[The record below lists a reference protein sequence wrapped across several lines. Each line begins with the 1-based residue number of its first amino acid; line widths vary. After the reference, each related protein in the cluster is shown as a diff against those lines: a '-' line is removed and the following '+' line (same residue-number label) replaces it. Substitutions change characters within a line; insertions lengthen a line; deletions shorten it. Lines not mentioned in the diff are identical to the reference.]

1 MTDSSRRRASRRG
14 SALVEF
20 ALTAFLLLMVIF
32 GVVEMQRMLLV
43 YTTLNNA
50 ARVGVRYAIT
60 HGQDRASGI
69 GVDGPSSASDHT
81 QVDTVVKNFASAG
94 LLTVSNLNITVNYPD
109 TSTRP
114 GDRVSVNVQYTYDP
128 IVGWFTPLR
137 VTLGSTSWGRI
148 TF

>member
-1 MTDSSRRRASRRG
+1 MTVSSRRRASRRG

-20 ALTAFLLLMVIF
+20 ALCAFLLLMVVF
-32 GVVEMQRMLLV
+32 GVIEMQRLLLV

-60 HGQDRASGI
+60 HGQDRASGS
-69 GVDGPSSASDHT
+69 GVDGPSSAIDHT

-94 LLTVSNLNITVNYPD
+94 LLTTSNLVITVTYPD
-109 TSTRP
+109 ATQP
-114 GDRVSVNVQYTYDP
+114 GDRVKVNVKYTYDP
-128 IVGWFTPLR
+128 IIGWFTPLR

>member
-1 MTDSSRRRASRRG
+1 MTIASGGCASRRG

-20 ALTAFLLLMVIF
+20 ALTVFLLLMVIF

-50 ARVGVRYAIT
+50 ARAGVRYAIT
-60 HGQDRASGI
+60 HGQDRASGS
-69 GVDGPSSASDHT
+69 GADGPSSAADHT

-94 LLTVSNLNITVNYPD
+94 LLTVSNLNITVEYPD
-109 TSTRP
+109 LSTRP
-114 GDRVSVNVQYTYDP
+114 GDRVKVNVKYTYDP
-128 IVGWFTPLR
+128 IVRWFTPLQ

>member
-1 MTDSSRRRASRRG
+1 MTVSSRRRASRRG

-20 ALTAFLLLMVIF
+20 ALCAFLLLMVVF
-32 GVVEMQRMLLV
+32 GVIEMQRMLLV

-60 HGQDRASGI
+60 HGQDRASGS
-69 GVDGPSSASDHT
+69 GVDGPSSGVDHT

-94 LLTVSNLNITVNYPD
+94 LLTTSSLVITVNYPD
-109 TSTRP
+109 VSTRP
-114 GDRVSVNVQYTYDP
+114 GDHVSVNVKYTYDP
-128 IVGWFTPLR
+128 IIGWFTPLK

>member
-1 MTDSSRRRASRRG
+1 MTSSIRRNTSRRG

-32 GVVEMQRMLLV
+32 GVIEMQRMLLV

-60 HGQDRASGI
+60 HGQDRASGS
-69 GVDGPSSASDHT
+69 GVDGPSSSVDHS

-94 LLTVSNLNITVNYPD
+94 LLTTSALVITVDYPD
-109 TSTRP
+109 AATRP
-114 GDRVSVNVQYTYDP
+114 GDRVRVNVKYTYDP
-128 IVGWFTPLR
+128 IVRWFKPLQ